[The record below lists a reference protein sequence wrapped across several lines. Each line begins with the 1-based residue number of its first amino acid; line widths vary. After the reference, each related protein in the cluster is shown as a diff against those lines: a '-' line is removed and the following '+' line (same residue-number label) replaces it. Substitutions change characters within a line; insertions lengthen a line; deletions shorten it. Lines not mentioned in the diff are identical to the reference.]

1 MTFKEQLIMEADNLF
16 VLEHVERI
24 KKQLMEYCCK
34 RKYTVSLLKA
44 YTTLVLGDQPANH
57 MDIFLT
63 KNDDFEY
70 YSDLFVAAFKALGF
84 TDSDIKFSTENDEAY
99 DSYTITLTW

>member
-1 MTFKEQLIMEADNLF
+1 
-16 VLEHVERI
+16 
-24 KKQLMEYCCK
+24 
-34 RKYTVSLLKA
+34 
-44 YTTLVLGDQPANH
+44 